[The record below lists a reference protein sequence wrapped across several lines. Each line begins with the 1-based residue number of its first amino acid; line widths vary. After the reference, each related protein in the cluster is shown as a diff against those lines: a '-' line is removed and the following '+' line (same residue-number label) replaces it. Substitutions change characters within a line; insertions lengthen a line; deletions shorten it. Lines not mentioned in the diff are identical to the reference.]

1 MIVGEGGG
9 FSGRWNGYAIQDG
22 DSVYAWRGSGPGEN
36 MRFIGRLS
44 TDSIRILW
52 NEVASTHLLDS
63 SSVAVN
69 ANYSRILTIR
79 ASGNERSFICSV
91 DKNVDGVCD
100 LASRIEARAVSMI
113 IQSFHL

>member
-1 MIVGEGGG
+1 
-9 FSGRWNGYAIQDG
+9 
-22 DSVYAWRGSGPGEN
+22 

-44 TDSIRILW
+44 ADSIRFLW
-52 NEVASTHLLDS
+52 NEAASTHLLDS
-63 SSVAVN
+63 SSVAVH

-100 LASRIEARAVSMI
+100 LASRIEARAISMI
-113 IQSFHL
+113 ITSFHL